1 MQALGLIVGPLV
13 ALILQSSGMSDNLTW
28 RILLGLGAIP
38 AAAVVYLR
46 AKMPESPRFQSR
58 VQGRTKQAA
67 AQLHVFAEG
76 AIDATNS
83 SDEGTRR
90 MGLSQFLSSRRMLKL
105 VLGTAGT
112 WFLFDYAYYGNTL
125 SLPSILKEVSP
136 QASLQ
141 AKLVW
146 TLGIF
151 VVFALPGCL
160 LAVAKMDR
168 IGHRRL
174 QLIGFAVMALCFAA
188 LGVVPA
194 LTASVGPFLAIFG
207 LSYFFIEFGPNT
219 TTFVLPS
226 EVFPVSMRTTGH
238 GIAAGIGKLGA
249 FIGVFLVP
257 QLQKSINLRG
267 MLLVAGVAAVL
278 RGLLLTLIL
287 PEPARRTLEDV
298 SGEDDQDIEVLPI
311 EPTSPSLQPSSIPDA
326 LTA

>member
-1 MQALGLIVGPLV
+1 M
-13 ALILQSSGMSDNLTW
+13 
-28 RILLGLGAIP
+28 
-38 AAAVVYLR
+38 VYLR

-58 VQGRTKQAA
+58 VQGRTDQAA
-67 AQLHVFAEG
+67 AQLQVFAEG
-76 AIDATNS
+76 AIDAQRP

-90 MGLSQFLSSRRMLKL
+90 MGLSQFLTNRRMLKL

-125 SLPSILKEVSP
+125 SLPSILKDVSP
-136 QASLQ
+136 HASIET
-141 AKLVW
+141 KLVW
-146 TLGIF
+146 TLGLF
-151 VVFALPGCL
+151 VVFALPGYL

-174 QLIGFAVMALCFAA
+174 QLIGFAVMAACFVA
-188 LGVVPA
+188 LGAVPA

-207 LSYFFIEFGPNT
+207 LSYFFTEFGPNT

-238 GIAAGIGKLGA
+238 GIAAGVGKLGA

-257 QLQKSINLRG
+257 QLQKNIGLRG
-267 MLLVAGVAAVL
+267 MLIVAGVAAVL
-278 RGLLLTLIL
+278 GLLLTRVL
-287 PEPARRTLEDV
+287 PEPAQRTLEDV
-298 SGEDDQDIEVLPI
+298 SGEDDGHVLVLPI
-311 EPTSPSLQPSSIPDA
+311 EPSTDPSQAPEVPAVSDA